1 MYLLT
6 NAQMRAADNYTITEK
21 GVPSL
26 LLMERAGLAL
36 ADAAVE
42 FLPEGKIV
50 CLCGGG
56 NNGGDGFVCARVLK
70 GCGREVAVV
79 CIAENF
85 STDCRV
91 NMEKWTAAGGEL
103 LADIPEDCALVVDCL
118 YGTGFHG
125 VLTGEDER
133 LVSKAVL
140 LRKKGVKILSA
151 DIPSGVNGDNGCVEG
166 VAIFADKTLCIGELK
181 TGVFLNDGIDRAGE
195 ISRADIGISLLEKEK
210 YAVLVN
216 KKLAAAC
223 LPKRKRNTHKGSY
236 GKAAIVAGSL
246 DYTGAAYLAAAACLR
261 SGAGY
266 TALFVPSDILPAYY
280 LRLPELLL
288 KSSNEGGRY
297 AFNVGNMRQLLAY
310 DAIAYGM
317 GMGEGEE
324 VAKGAVWLLSNY
336 EGRLVLDA
344 DALNSLACYEK
355 ENLAVLFK
363 TKKCDV
369 LLTPHGKE
377 FTRLF
382 GGSVEE
388 VYKNSL
394 AIVKDCAGAFA
405 VNILLKNAVSI
416 LSNGEGTAINV
427 AGCSGQAKAGSGD
440 VLSGLIAGLCAMGIS
455 TYEGGLLGAY
465 LAGKS
470 AEFAVETIGE
480 YSLTAI
486 DVISYLG
493 GAFLHLTKD

>member
-1 MYLLT
+1 
-6 NAQMRAADNYTITEK
+6 
-21 GVPSL
+21 
-26 LLMERAGLAL
+26 ME
-36 ADAAVE
+36 
-42 FLPEGKIV
+42 
-50 CLCGGG
+50 
-56 NNGGDGFVCARVLK
+56 
-70 GCGREVAVV
+70 
-79 CIAENF
+79 
-85 STDCRV
+85 
-91 NMEKWTAAGGEL
+91 
-103 LADIPEDCALVVDCL
+103 
-118 YGTGFHG
+118 
-125 VLTGEDER
+125 
-133 LVSKAVL
+133 
-140 LRKKGVKILSA
+140 
-151 DIPSGVNGDNGCVEG
+151 
-166 VAIFADKTLCIGELK
+166 
-181 TGVFLNDGIDRAGE
+181 
-195 ISRADIGISLLEKEK
+195 
-210 YAVLVN
+210 
-216 KKLAAAC
+216 
-223 LPKRKRNTHKGSY
+223 
-236 GKAAIVAGSL
+236 
-246 DYTGAAYLAAAACLR
+246 
-261 SGAGY
+261 
-266 TALFVPSDILPAYY
+266 
-280 LRLPELLL
+280 
-288 KSSNEGGRY
+288 
-297 AFNVGNMRQLLAY
+297 NMRQLLAY

-317 GMGEGEE
+317 GMGESEE

-377 FTRLF
+377 FSRLF

-388 VYKNSL
+388 IYKNSL

-480 YSLTAI
+480 YSLMAS